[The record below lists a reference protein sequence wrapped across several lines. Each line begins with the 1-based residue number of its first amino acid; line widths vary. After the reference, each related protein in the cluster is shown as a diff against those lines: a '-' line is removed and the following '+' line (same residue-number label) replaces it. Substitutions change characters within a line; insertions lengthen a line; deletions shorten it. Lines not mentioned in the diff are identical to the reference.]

1 MLLVLHLLVV
11 LFLLELTPVTYVESS
26 EQVNVQG
33 AEVPVFKMPQDM
45 LELSQAESSGHGV
58 GVVDLAYGV
67 MNVHLF

>member
-1 MLLVLHLLVV
+1 
-11 LFLLELTPVTYVESS
+11 
-26 EQVNVQG
+26 
-33 AEVPVFKMPQDM
+33 VPVFKMPQDM